1 MTDDLIA
8 RLSADLKPVRPMAMQ
23 RLLLGAL
30 GDQHF
35 ETA

>member
-23 RLLLGAL
+23 RLLIGAVIVSGLG
-30 GDQHF
+30 H
-35 ETA
+35 